1 MKNTIN
7 ESYLANIQHLVQ
19 EDGISDAEYKAGLK
33 TIITK
38 YVAETILN
46 QFNNKVLNSPQPNIP
61 FLEKFLPRKT
71 RVILS
76 QLCSNYSTYLN
87 TYMSRID

>member
-7 ESYLANIQHLVQ
+7 ESYSANIQHLVQ